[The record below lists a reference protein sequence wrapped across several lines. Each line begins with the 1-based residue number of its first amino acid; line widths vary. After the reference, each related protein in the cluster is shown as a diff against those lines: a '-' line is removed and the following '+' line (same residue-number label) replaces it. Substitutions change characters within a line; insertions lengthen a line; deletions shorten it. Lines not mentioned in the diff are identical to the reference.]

1 MWAQFALNVKSSLF
15 KKRGDR
21 GKETVIF
28 HFFTAVFFLIC
39 FLIAPNNGAAA
50 NKNNV
55 EIQAFN
61 KNVVLQ
67 PTRNS
72 TLPSVLEEKDLS
84 LYGQIFKLQEK
95 GDWAAAKNL
104 IKKLNNPL
112 LMGHVNAQKYLHPTK
127 YRSKYVELLQWMR
140 KYADHPQ
147 AKRIYSL
154 ALRRRPP
161 NWKSP
166 PKPSG
171 QRLWGS
177 GTVSEGAV
185 EPWVARIKKRSTSK
199 RKRAKAYKRNIRS
212 LIRKGW
218 PTGAY
223 RKLSSASF
231 QKTLDPVEVAVA
243 RAEIAHGYFIF
254 GKDKLALRLSKKTFE
269 EFGHF
274 IPLATWVGG
283 LSAWRLGQISD
294 AAFYFQRLGENMK
307 ASPDLQAAGAFWAS
321 RAHMIM
327 QQPKNANEYLR
338 LAAKI
343 PDSFY
348 GMLARKALGMSN
360 GLNMTID
367 LKEIN
372 FASNILNYSKGKRA
386 VALIQLSKYKS
397 AEEELR
403 RLYHEIPGHEHFSL
417 MVFAEKTGSPGLAM
431 RIAGLLKERGLPS
444 YYTSLY
450 PLPAWKIPSD
460 VVFDAALIYA
470 IVRQESQFKLRAKS
484 GRGAR
489 GLMQLMP
496 RTAAEMGRDR
506 RFRRGKG
513 RDALFNPRINIELGS
528 KYLSH
533 LMYNGDKVRNLF
545 KTLAAYNA
553 GPGKLGRWES
563 KINYQNDPLMFM
575 ESIPSPETR
584 NFIEQVFIGL
594 WIYRFR
600 LDQPAPSLTQLAEGN
615 WPHYKSVSNKKMG
628 GFSNARN

>member
-1 MWAQFALNVKSSLF
+1 MWVQFALNGYFSLF
-15 KKRGDR
+15 KKLGDC
-21 GKETVIF
+21 GKEIAIF
-28 HFFTAVFFLIC
+28 HFITAIFLLIC
-39 FLIAPNNGAAA
+39 LVTAPTHGVAAT
-50 NKNNV
+50 KNDA
-55 EIQAFN
+55 EIQALG
-61 KNVVLQ
+61 KEVI
-67 PTRNS
+67 TRNARDWL
-72 TLPSVLEEKDLS
+72 LPPVLEEKDLR

-95 GDWAAAKNL
+95 GDWTAAKHL
-104 IKKLNNPL
+104 IDKLTNPL

-127 YRSKYVELLQWMR
+127 YRSKYIELLQWMR

-177 GTVSEGAV
+177 GTVSEVAV
-185 EPWVARIKKRSTSK
+185 EPWTARINKRSISK
-199 RKRAKAYKRNIRS
+199 RKKAKAYKRNIRS

-231 QKTLDPVEVAVA
+231 QKTLDPVEIAVA

-283 LSAWRLGQISD
+283 LSAWRLGQITD
-294 AAFYFQRLGENMK
+294 AAFFFQRLGENMK
-307 ASPDLQAAGAFWAS
+307 ASPDLRAAGAFWAS

-338 LAAKI
+338 LAAKT

-360 GLNMTID
+360 GLDMTID
-367 LKEIN
+367 FKN
-372 FASNILNYSKGKRA
+372 TDFASNILSYSKGKRA

-403 RLYHEIPGHEHFSL
+403 RLYHDIPVHEHLSL

-506 RFRRGKG
+506 RLRRGKG
-513 RDALFNPRINIELGS
+513 RDALFNPKINIELGS

-533 LMYNGDKVRNLF
+533 LMYDGNKVRNLF

-553 GPGKLGRWES
+553 GPGKLGRWEL

-584 NFIEQVFIGL
+584 NFIEQVFVGL

-615 WPHYKSVSNKKMG
+615 WPHYKSVSNKKTE

>member
-1 MWAQFALNVKSSLF
+1 MWAQFALNGNSSLF
-15 KKRGDR
+15 KKRGDG
-21 GKETVIF
+21 GKEIAIF
-28 HFFTAVFFLIC
+28 HFITAIFLLI
-39 FLIAPNNGAAA
+39 FLFIAPTHGVSAT
-50 NKNNV
+50 KNDV
-55 EIQAFN
+55 EIQAVD
-61 KNVVLQ
+61 KKVV
-67 PTRNS
+67 TRNVRNS
-72 TLPSVLEEKDLS
+72 KLPRVLEKKDLR
-84 LYGQIFKLQEK
+84 LYGQIFKLQKK
-95 GDWAAAKNL
+95 GDWTAAERL
-104 IKKLNNPL
+104 IKKLKNPL
-112 LMGHVNAQKYLHPTK
+112 LMGHVDAQKYLHPTK
-127 YRSKYVELLQWMR
+127 YRSKYMELLQWMR
-140 KYADHPQ
+140 MYADHPQ

-177 GTVSEGAV
+177 GTVSGDAV
-185 EPWVARIKKRSTSK
+185 EPWKARIKKRSKSK
-199 RKRAKAYKRNIRS
+199 RKNAKAHIRHIRS

-231 QKTLDPVEVAVA
+231 QKTLDPVEIAVA

-269 EFGHF
+269 EFGHL

-283 LSAWRLGQISD
+283 LSAWRLGQITD
-294 AAFYFQRLGENMK
+294 AAFYFQRLGENIK

-327 QQPKNANEYLR
+327 QQPKNATEYLR
-338 LAAKI
+338 LAAKV

-348 GMLARKALGMSN
+348 GILARKALGMSN
-360 GLNMTID
+360 GLNMDID
-367 LKEIN
+367 PKSTN
-372 FASNILNYSKGKRA
+372 FETNILNYSKGKRA
-386 VALIQLSKYKS
+386 VALIQLSKYKD

-403 RLYHEIPGHEHFSL
+403 RLYHEIPGREHLSL

-431 RIAGLLKERGLPS
+431 RIAGLLKERGMPP
-444 YYTSLY
+444 YHTSLY
-450 PLPAWKIPSD
+450 PLPAWKIPTD
-460 VVFDAALIYA
+460 VIFDAALIYA

-506 RFRRGKG
+506 RLRRGKG
-513 RDALFNPRINIELGS
+513 REVLFNPSINIKLGS

-533 LMYNGDKVRNLF
+533 LMYDGNKVRNLF

-553 GPGKLGRWES
+553 GPGKLARWES

-584 NFIEQVFIGL
+584 NFIEQVFIAL

-615 WPHYKSVSNKKMG
+615 WPHYKSVSNKMME